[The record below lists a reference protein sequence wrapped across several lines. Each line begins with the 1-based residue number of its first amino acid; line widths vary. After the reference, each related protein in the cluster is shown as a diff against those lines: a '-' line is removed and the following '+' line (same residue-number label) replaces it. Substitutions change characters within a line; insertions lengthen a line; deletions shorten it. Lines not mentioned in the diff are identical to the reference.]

1 MANIVPLKHEYYQWY
16 CSHQNCLKL
25 IKIKYK
31 KKRVTNCKWSLATIW
46 QIMLSLTNVII
57 TAQITES
64 LVKEKIDETANPAVI
79 SLMKLFSD
87 T

>member
-1 MANIVPLKHEYYQWY
+1 
-16 CSHQNCLKL
+16 
-25 IKIKYK
+25 
-31 KKRVTNCKWSLATIW
+31 
-46 QIMLSLTNVII
+46 MLSLTNVII
-57 TAQITES
+57 MAQITES

>member
-1 MANIVPLKHEYYQWY
+1 
-16 CSHQNCLKL
+16 
-25 IKIKYK
+25 
-31 KKRVTNCKWSLATIW
+31 
-46 QIMLSLTNVII
+46 MLSVTNVII